1 MQFNSK
7 TAKLTL
13 TKREQQ
19 TLADAHKILADAG
32 RIMGDKTMLE
42 TASHVSAEIAKLAPK
57 EASE

>member
-13 TKREQQ
+13 TKREQH

-42 TASHVSAEIAKLAPK
+42 TAADAFFER
-57 EASE
+57 